1 MARRSR
7 TRKQTRR
14 HGRKKQHGGAFAIN
28 QGAPLQ
34 TASGAPLEARV
45 SLEDGAALDRPAPMT
60 GSVGGVLSMM
70 GGRRKT
76 ARKAQ
81 RRAQKGGAC
90 GCMGIQR
97 GGGGSG
103 TGGYDFVLNNDLGK
117 VYADLTRGSC
127 VLPQRGGAAFAP
139 VGVSESN
146 GVITSPAAGFGYG
159 PASVFESKDG
169 SAHFLD
175 QIAYGKGA
183 QLNGGARRSRRRGH
197 KKQKQSRRH

>member
-1 MARRSR
+1 
-7 TRKQTRR
+7 
-14 HGRKKQHGGAFAIN
+14 
-28 QGAPLQ
+28 
-34 TASGAPLEARV
+34 
-45 SLEDGAALDRPAPMT
+45 
-60 GSVGGVLSMM
+60 
-70 GGRRKT
+70 
-76 ARKAQ
+76 
-81 RRAQKGGAC
+81 
-90 GCMGIQR
+90 MGIQR